1 MAIYHN
7 STKIIS
13 RSSGRSSVGSS
24 AYRSGEK
31 ITNEYD
37 GTTHD
42 YSRKTGIVYSEIML
56 PSQAKEEFKNRSVLW
71 NEVEKVE
78 KSKNSQLAREVEVAL
93 PNELSREE
101 QIILVKSYIQDN
113 FIKNGMCADLNIHD
127 KEDGNPHAH
136 IMLTMRPIEQNGE
149 WGTKSKKEYL
159 LDQNGQ
165 KIKLKSG
172 QYKSKKI
179 ETTNWNTKEF
189 LESYRK
195 DWADKINEKLREKGI
210 NQTVD
215 HRSYEEQGIEKIPT
229 IHEGATARKIEAKG
243 KISDRMDINRQ
254 IKAIN
259 EKIEQCNLQIHKLK
273 NETLELNKSIAP
285 SEEITSIRNNIM
297 QIKEYREQLAD
308 ATRKLDDIKRNK
320 ELLLRN
326 DLENREA
333 IERLKQSI
341 VKVQNKRKSL
351 GLFDRAEKRNCDDRI
366 GKYFTRIEELK
377 EKLLS
382 VDDIKELKD
391 EVNVIDRKL
400 IMAKEKLSDKDK
412 RLSELHKK
420 EIEYKLK
427 QDRENSHRAENKHN
441 ILRKHSFDLER

>member
-37 GTTHD
+37 GITHD
-42 YSRKTGIVYSEIML
+42 YSRKIGIVYSEIML

-71 NEVEKVE
+71 NEVEKIE

-93 PNELSREE
+93 PNELSRAE
-101 QIILVKSYIQDN
+101 QIVLVKSYIQDN

-127 KEDGNPHAH
+127 KGDGNPHAH
-136 IMLTMRPIEQNGE
+136 IMLTVRPIDEDGE
-149 WGTKSKKEYL
+149 WGAKSKKEYI
-159 LDQNGQ
+159 LDSNGK

-172 QYKSKKI
+172 QYKSRKI
-179 ETTNWNTKEF
+179 DTTNWNTREF
-189 LESYRK
+189 LEGYRK
-195 DWADKINEKLREKGI
+195 DWADKINDKLREKGI

-215 HRSYEEQGIEKIPT
+215 HRSYKEQGIEKSPT
-229 IHEGATARKIEAKG
+229 IHEGSTARKIEAKG

-259 EKIEQCNLQIHKLK
+259 EKINQCNIQIHELK
-273 NETLELNKSIAP
+273 NETVRLNKGIAP
-285 SEEITSIRNNIM
+285 SEEIISIKNNIM
-297 QIKEYREQLAD
+297 QVKEYRDQLAD
-308 ATRKLDDIKRNK
+308 VTRKLDDIKRNK
-320 ELLLRN
+320 ELLLRT

-333 IERLKQSI
+333 IERLKESI
-341 VKVQNKRKSL
+341 NKVQDKRKSL
-351 GLFDRAEKRNCDDRI
+351 GLFDRAEKRNCDDKI
-366 GKYFTRIEELK
+366 GKYFNRIEELK

-391 EVNVIDRKL
+391 EINVIDRKL
-400 IMAKEKLSDKDK
+400 NIAKGKLLEKDTSLF
-412 RLSELHKK
+412 ELHKK

-427 QDRENSHRAENKHN
+427 QSKENSDRAENNHN
-441 ILRKHSFDLER
+441 IARKHSFDWER